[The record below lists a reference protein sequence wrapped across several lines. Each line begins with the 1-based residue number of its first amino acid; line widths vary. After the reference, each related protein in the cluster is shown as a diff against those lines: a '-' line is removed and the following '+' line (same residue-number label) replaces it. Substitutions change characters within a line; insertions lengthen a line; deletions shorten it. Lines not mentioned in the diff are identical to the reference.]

1 MSSEQLV
8 DGSDDELLQQH
19 KPHQHHLHEH
29 RAPVED
35 MQVEDEASGSVIRS
49 VRPQSRSTSRP
60 RSLTSERKQ
69 GGMEPRLPLGIGR
82 RTLGIIL
89 LLIVVVL
96 WTVSN
101 FLASVSSF
109 LLAFFIYTYFFQN
122 GTPVVPPFFVP
133 G

>member
-49 VRPQSRSTSRP
+49 ARPQSRSTSRP

-69 GGMEPRLPLGIGR
+69 GGREARLPLGIGR

-109 LLAFFIYTYFFQN
+109 LLAFFIYTYFLQN